1 MEGGSRGEEYSIRE
15 GAGVRREG
23 VGEEGWRRE
32 ERKGWREGWR

>member
-23 VGEEGWRRE
+23 IGEEGDG
-32 ERKGWREGWR
+32 KDF